1 MTTKSGPGPG
11 LYLRLLAGLPVL
23 VCVWLALLA
32 LVLRLGAP
40 APAVVVLFP
49 SKGFV
54 SAIGS
59 AEITGASSFSLTL
72 RSDMP
77 GLAARAYAAG
87 AWFVLPAGLDA
98 CIPPGLRQQAQ
109 RPDEGPG
116 PDPG

>member
-32 LVLRLGAP
+32 LVLRFGAP

-87 AWFVLPAGLDA
+87 AWFVLPAGLEA

-116 PDPG
+116 PVPG